1 MFIDIHA
8 HLEMCKDS
16 EKAIKN
22 AKDIL
27 IISAGVD
34 EKSNKK
40 ALEFSKKFSNVKCSF
55 GLYPIEALKLSE
67 KELEK
72 ELKFIEENKGSILGI
87 GEVGIDLKESPEFE
101 KQKEN
106 LIKIIKLAKKL
117 DKPLII
123 HSRKAE
129 KEVVEILEKEKCKRV
144 VMHCFSGNF
153 KLVKRI
159 IENNWFLS
167 IPTCVKRSEHFQKVI
182 LEAPIENLFCE
193 TDSPYM
199 HPDGERDNEPKNV
212 IESYNKIAE
221 IKKLSLKE
229 VEEKIEENFEEL
241 FK

>member
-16 EKAIKN
+16 EKVIKN

-40 ALEFSKKFSNVKCSF
+40 VLEFSKKFNNVKCSF

-67 KELEK
+67 KELKK
-72 ELKFIEENKGSILGI
+72 ELVFVEENKDKIIAI
-87 GEVGIDLKESPEFE
+87 GEIGIDLKESPEFE
-101 KQKEN
+101 KQKKN
-106 LIKIIKLAKKL
+106 FIKIIKLAKKIN
-117 DKPLII
+117 KPLIV

-129 KEVVEILEKEKCKRV
+129 KEVIDILEKEKCKKV

-159 IENNWFLS
+159 IENKWFLS
-167 IPTCVKRSEHFQKVI
+167 IPTCVKRSEHFQRVI
-182 LEAPIENLFCE
+182 LEAPIENLLCE

-199 HPDGERDNEPKNV
+199 HPDGERNNEPRNV
-212 IESYNKIAE
+212 IESYKKISE
-221 IKKLSLKE
+221 IKNLSLKE
-229 VEEKIEENFEEL
+229 VEKKIEENFKRL
-241 FK
+241 FE